1 LQTPLNKAPS
11 SQGGKEGTK
20 REDPSPTQKSRTHS
34 ESLREEVMFKIPHQL
49 QEAYQKKKDEKL
61 LKAISLE
68 KKSSLPTMTHLK
80 IEVT

>member
-1 LQTPLNKAPS
+1 MALSLTLS
-11 SQGGKEGTK
+11 LSLLVT
-20 REDPSPTQKSRTHS
+20 PSPSLKSGTQN
-34 ESLREEVMFKIPHQL
+34 ESLREEIMFKIPHQL

-68 KKSSLPTMTHLK
+68 KKSSLATMTHLK